1 MTHRPLRKQKK
12 GFCFLFGS
20 AVTKEMNLVGMKEE
34 IRALIAGILLA
45 GMKAHCVCVFV
56 SVCEKTGG
64 GNGIMG
70 NTFGR
75 ARRAT

>member
-1 MTHRPLRKQKK
+1 MKHGPIRKRKK
-12 GFCFLFGS
+12 GFYFLFGS
-20 AVTKEMNLVGMKEE
+20 AMTKEMNQSRDERVDTGFNSWN
-34 IRALIAGILLA
+34 IAGMNESAL
-45 GMKAHCVCVFV
+45 CVCLYLCVRRRA
-56 SVCEKTGG
+56 G